1 MKSDYILFWLFNK
14 IIEALDSQEQM
25 HILCEQHYVKLRP
38 LEIMEQMLTLL
49 YQLSGALLNSLKHK
63 YLLKMLT
70 GLSLRV
76 I

>member
-1 MKSDYILFWLFNK
+1 
-14 IIEALDSQEQM
+14 M